1 MLLSFIICNICVVY
15 SLIVKLNFILY
26 LFLLLV
32 FMWEKKIR
40 IGIYVYKEWKKKLVN
55 YNF

>member
-15 SLIVKLNFILY
+15 SLIVKLNFRLY